1 MHRRNKEYTVRSNN
15 KFDLLKNDD
24 EKHVHSERNQKYSNI
39 SYHIRKL
46 FSYCDAD
53 ILRIENNLIIYNS
66 LIDNIKKN
74 GNKIIKKE
82 VEKIIRE
89 KETKEHYTLKEMN
102 EEEYKV
108 TNFDLKKVEL
118 DFKFIECSLCFEL
131 IKFICIQECNHTYCF
146 LCFYRLLYMEKKEKD
161 NLNNEQNYPGYNYYH
176 NNNNNNNN
184 NNNSTSVN
192 TSTNNTQRSYYR
204 NNFSSSTSD
213 FTFRDNNYYN
223 DSYLNMESR
232 RSRNRRND
240 NKKEE
245 IYKYEF
251 DKVQMK
257 CPFCKEH
264 NEYIFI
270 CLNNFYTHFTY
281 ENLLNTLLEK
291 EVDQSLMYA
300 SNEPLDLCE
309 YASMLK
315 ESRNE
320 KKGSKGSN
328 TKRFMDKNKKEEHDN
343 KNKDN
348 NCNDKREYTKED
360 DNKDLNQVSSI
371 SNNNN
376 NCSNSNTCIH
386 IPNEQKKESSLD
398 SSDIH
403 KDNNCKDDLKK
414 IFSSYYDELIILRK
428 ILKKDTLLNNST
440 NNMKKVENM
449 YLFFYYEKYVKW
461 KKKRIKY
468 LLTCI
473 NSQKRYAF
481 FSKIFGDIEK
491 KIFYEYFY
499 IFSLC
504 TILASYSC
512 LVSPCID
519 YWTKIQNKKVEKY
532 KLIHKDDKY
541 FEQIYIK
548 NEKILLRKKNDSI
561 YDKYQQHTKNLFYIS
576 EEESEKSDDYF
587 KVIDIFYKICF
598 TNLDNINIL
607 NQLKN
612 YSYKRLNDLCRHM
625 HEHNKTYCDIC
636 VGNNDNIFLFEY
648 NIFYKRYI
656 KVHIEY
662 GEKIGDQKYQI
673 RHIYCHLCNIYLY
686 DFDMYM
692 NHVNKYHFFCKFCFN
707 KKPNQSKENIENV
720 IDDVVYYEELHLYVY
735 KDYESLFE
743 HYKKKH
749 HPCLYEQCIFVVF
762 DNKIDLC
769 LHLAEK
775 HEERGSNKKN
785 KITLSIGGASYSE
798 IRNNAI
804 NHQEH
809 FYNNNNNNYYYY
821 NNINNG
827 NSSSYREKGKN
838 KYTNEDN
845 VTKDLNVDDEDTDI
859 IDLKEHKCIYNFRKF
874 YDSWYFDYY
883 IECKIVDF
891 LKYFFSKKP
900 FFLYIIK
907 EDINLILSVFENFS
921 KLDNSLYF
929 NQDEI
934 IELNKNIILKDFLSI
949 NNQHRKNKTHNTNNM
964 NHINN
969 NNNNNN
975 NNIYDRNS
983 KYNSAPSFT
992 NLFFIVKLFFDYVV
1006 EKVEYLL
1013 YNKEDLERN
1022 YLYLFFQIIHN
1033 RSFILYYSFLF
1044 IYINQKGLNF
1054 ESSLSTMNNINNKNN
1069 KNKNNKSTNKIYT
1082 NSSSNYDKKDNIQK
1096 QKIEQ
1101 EMCYRKNP
1109 LIYKCDEDMLKYK
1122 ILIENNC
1129 NVNLKYLSKYG
1140 FLYLLFLFFKID
1152 KHSVENVT
1160 TFIKQISLL
1169 CNDIYTNDICTN
1181 DIYTNDICTNDI
1193 YTNDIYT
1200 KDVHTKDMHTSNIY
1214 INDVHTSNIYINDTA
1229 NKQTKKFQSTN
1240 DIVIPLICNKNE
1252 KSKKLVLSGNF
1263 KKLENTTCLLEAI
1276 KEQQQQQEQE
1286 QKKKKGECEYSE
1298 LEDINQLIKK
1308 GLKRKNPN
1316 NNIITNIYD
1325 KKCDISKK
1333 VILDLL
1339 PYVQPKVDL
1348 VSFFYL
1354 FLSNYFS
1361 AYVKG
1366 ENINKLINLS
1376 NENKKK
1382 ILNKISCDVDN
1393 ISLTTISKDLGN
1405 FVNART
1411 LEECLSTGPEYYRIR
1426 KDIENILKIN
1436 NNKSNNNNN
1445 NNNSCYNN
1453 YGASSKNSVKS
1464 NHKENT
1470 NTINNDVKNCSN
1482 LYDIS
1487 LSLRNRFL
1495 NIIKSTKLN
1504 ELYFIYFYV
1513 CTIVLSKGSSYKNIP
1528 NEEYPSLNDDNSI
1541 NNNINNNN
1549 FSNNSINNNKFNLN
1563 TLNNFVNNNYNKN
1576 NRTSSN
1582 KTTINNKTQG
1592 ITNTNT
1598 NISSYKNKVE
1608 TTKES
1613 YVNTKMNN
1621 LDLEYPPLSLGDE
1634 KKEKINEENRLLTSS
1649 KNKKENNKKK
1659 LPKEYSQIINKENTC
1674 VNKNL
1679 LDKLK
1684 NIDNKN
1690 NKNEN
1695 NKCNLTTL
1703 KDTNNLCLDSINYPS
1718 LISNDKTK
1726 KNVEKSNDKKKTKN
1740 NNSQTFNADDFP
1752 LLQSTEENK
1761 KNNNKNNNSNILQNE
1776 INNNKKIQKK
1786 KDTSSSKS
1794 KNEKNSY
1801 EQSCSSFA
1809 VNYQSYINS
1818 TESNV
1823 TYTIKKKNK
1832 VKRCNI
1838 CTYDNPSERK
1848 KCELCDSVL

>member
-89 KETKEHYTLKEMN
+89 KEKNEHYSLKEMN

-146 LCFYRLLYMEKKEKD
+146 LCFYRLLYMEKKEND
-161 NLNNEQNYPGYNYYH
+161 NVNNEQNYPANNNYH
-176 NNNNNNNN
+176 NNNNNNI
-184 NNNSTSVN
+184 STSVN
-192 TSTNNTQRSYYR
+192 TSTSNTQRSYYR
-204 NNFSSSTSD
+204 SNVSSSTSD
-213 FTFRDNNYYN
+213 FTFRDNNYNN
-223 DSYLNMESR
+223 DSYFNMDSR

-291 EVDQSLMYA
+291 EVEQSLMYA
-300 SNEPLDLCE
+300 SNEPVDLSE
-309 YASMLK
+309 YTSRVK
-315 ESRNE
+315 ESTSE
-320 KKGSKGSN
+320 KKSSKGSN
-328 TKRFMDKNKKEEHDN
+328 TKRSMDKNRKEEHNN

-348 NCNDKREYTKED
+348 NCADKREHRKED
-360 DNKDLNQVSSI
+360 KYKDQNEDSTI
-371 SNNNN
+371 NNNNNNNNNN
-376 NCSNSNTCIH
+376 NCSSCVNTCIH
-386 IPNEQKKESSLD
+386 VQNERTKESLLGN
-398 SSDIH
+398 SDRH
-403 KDNNCKDDLKK
+403 KDMNCKDDLKR

-428 ILKKDTLLNNST
+428 ILKKDTLLNNNT

-468 LLTCI
+468 LVTCI

-504 TILASYSC
+504 TLLTSYSC

-519 YWTKIQNKKVEKY
+519 YWTKIQNRKVEKY
-532 KLIHKDDKY
+532 KLNHKDDKY

-607 NQLKN
+607 SHLKN
-612 YSYKRLNDLCRHM
+612 YSYKKLNELCRHM

-686 DFDMYM
+686 DFDTYM

-707 KKPNQSKENIENV
+707 KKPNQSKENIQNV

-735 KDYESLFE
+735 KDYENLFE

-804 NHQEH
+804 NHQEQ
-809 FYNNNNNNYYYY
+809 FYNNNNNN
-821 NNINNG
+821 NNNNG
-827 NSSSYREKGKN
+827 YSFSSSYREKSKN
-838 KYTNEDN
+838 KYTPNDNETN
-845 VTKDLNVDDEDTDI
+845 DLNGDDEDTDI
-859 IDLKEHKCIYNFRKF
+859 IDPKEHKCIYNFRKF
-874 YDSWYFDYY
+874 YDCWYFDYY
-883 IECKIVDF
+883 IDCKIVDF
-891 LKYFFSKKP
+891 LKYFFSMKP

-921 KLDNSLYF
+921 KLDNPLYF

-949 NNQHRKNKTHNTNNM
+949 HNQHTKNKTHNTNNI
-964 NHINN
+964 NHMKY
-969 NNNNNN
+969 
-975 NNIYDRNS
+975 NNIYDRNC
-983 KYNSAPSFT
+983 KYNNTHSFT

-1044 IYINQKGLNF
+1044 IYINQKGLNL
-1054 ESSLSTMNNINNKNN
+1054 EGSLNIMNNINNST
-1069 KNKNNKSTNKIYT
+1069 NKNNKSNNKNCS
-1082 NSSSNYDKKDNIQK
+1082 NSSNNYDKKDHIQN
-1096 QKIEQ
+1096 QKIQQ

-1109 LIYKCDEDMLKYK
+1109 HIYKCDDDMLKYK
-1122 ILIENNC
+1122 MLIENNC

-1140 FLYLLFLFFKID
+1140 FLYLIFLFFKID
-1152 KHSVENVT
+1152 KHTVQNVT
-1160 TFIKQISLL
+1160 TFIKQIFLL
-1169 CNDIYTNDICTN
+1169 CNDIYRKDIH
-1181 DIYTNDICTNDI
+1181 
-1193 YTNDIYT
+1193 T
-1200 KDVHTKDMHTSNIY
+1200 KDVHASNVY
-1214 INDVHTSNIYINDTA
+1214 INDIDKTNIYMNDIPT
-1229 NKQTKKFQSTN
+1229 NQVKKFQSTN

-1252 KSKKLVLSGNF
+1252 KSKKFMLGGNF
-1263 KKLENTTCLLEAI
+1263 KKLENTTFLLEAI
-1276 KEQQQQQEQE
+1276 KEQQQQQKQQQQQQQLLLLQDKEEVE
-1286 QKKKKGECEYSE
+1286 QKEKEECEYSE

-1308 GLKRKNPN
+1308 CLKRKNPN

-1361 AYVKG
+1361 AYIKD

-1376 NENKKK
+1376 NINKKK
-1382 ILNKISCDVDN
+1382 ILNKISADVDN
-1393 ISLTTISKDLGN
+1393 ISLTTISKDLAK

-1436 NNKSNNNNN
+1436 NNNNNNNNYNNNNNNN

-1453 YGASSKNSVKS
+1453 YSVSFKNSVKN

-1470 NTINNDVKNCSN
+1470 NILINDVKNCSN
-1482 LYDIS
+1482 VYDIS

-1513 CTIVLSKGSSYKNIP
+1513 CTIMLSKGSSHKNVP
-1528 NEEYPSLNDDNSI
+1528 TEEYPSLNYDNNNNISI
-1541 NNNINNNN
+1541 NNL
-1549 FSNNSINNNKFNLN
+1549 SNNKCNLN
-1563 TLNNFVNNNYNKN
+1563 TTNSVVNNNHNKN
-1576 NRTSSN
+1576 NRTSSI
-1582 KTTINNKTQG
+1582 KTNRSNKTQG
-1592 ITNTNT
+1592 TKNTKT
-1598 NISSYKNKVE
+1598 NINSYKNKVE
-1608 TTKES
+1608 MSKES
-1613 YVNTKMNN
+1613 YVNTKINN
-1621 LDLEYPPLSLGDE
+1621 LDLEYPPLPLGDD
-1634 KKEKINEENRLLTSS
+1634 KKEKLNEENDLLESS
-1649 KNKKENNKKK
+1649 KNKKDKNKKK
-1659 LPKEYSQIINKENTC
+1659 LPKEYSQILNKENTC
-1674 VNKNL
+1674 SNKNL
-1679 LDKLK
+1679 LDKIK
-1684 NIDNKN
+1684 NIDNKK

-1695 NKCNLTTL
+1695 NKCNLTTT
-1703 KDTNNLCLDSINYPS
+1703 KDTNNLFLDSNNYPS
-1718 LISNDKTK
+1718 LISNEKTK
-1726 KNVEKSNDKKKTKN
+1726 KNVEKNNDKKKTKN
-1740 NNSQTFNADDFP
+1740 NNSQKFNEDDFP
-1752 LLQSTEENK
+1752 LLQSTEDNK
-1761 KNNNKNNNSNILQNE
+1761 KNNNKNNHSHILSNE
-1776 INNNKKIQKK
+1776 INNNKNIQNKK
-1786 KDTSSSKS
+1786 QNTSSKS
-1794 KNEKNSY
+1794 KNEKNSC
-1801 EQSCSSFA
+1801 EQSSSSFPL
-1809 VNYQSYINS
+1809 NYQTYINS

-1838 CTYDNPSERK
+1838 CTYDNPCERK